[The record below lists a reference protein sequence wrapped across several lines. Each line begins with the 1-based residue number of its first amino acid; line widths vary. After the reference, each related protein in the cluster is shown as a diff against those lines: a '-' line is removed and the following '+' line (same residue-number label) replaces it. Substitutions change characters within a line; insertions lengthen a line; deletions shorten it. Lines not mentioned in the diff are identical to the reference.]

1 MTPGAK
7 TFLVKMCFICM
18 KIKNQF
24 YIKGRELN
32 LVLIKSP
39 GGTRKWPIRHLSK
52 EKWTETERRPAI
64 VSGMVTGDA
73 PVSYWQIVFPRL

>member
-18 KIKNQF
+18 KIENQF
-24 YIKGRELN
+24 YIKGRALN

-52 EKWTETERRPAI
+52 EK
-64 VSGMVTGDA
+64 
-73 PVSYWQIVFPRL
+73 